1 MHLIATVLRSRTAPA
16 LAALLA
22 GLLAA
27 TGARAQVQVQRCQVD
42 GRLVFQSGPCAVAAP
57 ARPDVAPARPDP
69 APARPDR
76 APARPDAA
84 RVADPVTAGSAVAS
98 PAVAR
103 KKTLAD
109 LLHARD
115 GADAHRP
122 RPREFEGDGAS
133 VLRARMGAV

>member
-42 GRLVFQSGPCAVAAP
+42 GRLVFQSGPCAVA
-57 ARPDVAPARPDP
+57 APARPDP